1 MKNNKLYLNKKQSG
15 FGVFGL
21 LVGAFLTMF
30 FAMMAV
36 SLLPPYLENFSVRSS
51 ISSLLSDNNILNE
64 NEKKIKKALL
74 KKLSVSN
81 VKSVSED
88 NISIQKEKEKVKIKV
103 DYMVQA
109 KFIKNVD
116 FLIHFDESEEGT
128 L

>member
-1 MKNNKLYLNKKQSG
+1 MKNNKLNFKKRQSG

-116 FLIHFDESEEGT
+116 FLIHFDESDEAT